1 MSIVVIPAALA
12 EQLRAAGDGA
22 ELRDESG
29 RCIGELRRRP
39 DWEVL
44 GFQRP
49 DDIPKA
55 ELAAM
60 LAEGGKT
67 YTTAEVLEHL
77 RGLK

>member
-29 RCIGELRRRP
+29 RRIGELRRPELDLSAEEVSARLSP
-39 DWEVL
+39 D
-44 GFQRP
+44 
-49 DDIPKA
+49 A
-55 ELAAM
+55 
-60 LAEGGKT
+60 KT
-67 YTTAEVLEHL
+67 YTTAEVLDHL